1 MQVMKRHFF
10 VFVFI
15 LFAYFGMAQE
25 TNHALG
31 LRLGGGDGFGTSISY
46 QHGLTDLNRLEFDL
60 GMHSGHDY
68 NSWGLAGIYQWVW
81 DIEKGFSWYAGAGG
95 RLGSWNWESSYTG
108 SKNGGMFL
116 SAVGNVGIEYTF
128 PIKIQVSLDA
138 RPEFGLINN
147 GEAFGNSIALS
158 VRYRF

>member
-1 MQVMKRHFF
+1 
-10 VFVFI
+10 
-15 LFAYFGMAQE
+15 
-25 TNHALG
+25 
-31 LRLGGGDGFGTSISY
+31 
-46 QHGLTDLNRLEFDL
+46 
-60 GMHSGHDY
+60 
-68 NSWGLAGIYQWVW
+68 
-81 DIEKGFSWYAGAGG
+81 
-95 RLGSWNWESSYTG
+95 
-108 SKNGGMFL
+108 MFL